1 MTPVLRPRGRKG
13 GFDDAALARLALVV
27 KAASLGQSRATTEV
41 IRAALGWGR
50 STTHKALAE
59 ARRRGLVEKMGS
71 TKGAW
76 YRVPAHD
83 APTLPS
89 GETRED

>member
-1 MTPVLRPRGRKG
+1 MKAVIRASGRKG
-13 GFDDAALARLALVV
+13 AFSDEALATLALVV
-27 KAASLGQSRATTEV
+27 KTAFLGHSRATASLIQQST
-41 IRAALGWGR
+41 GWGR

-59 ARRRGLVEKMGS
+59 AVRRGLVERVGR

-76 YRVPAHD
+76 YRIPAPT

-89 GETRED
+89 GET

>member
-13 GFDDAALARLALVV
+13 GFDDSALAKLALVV
-27 KAASLGQSRATTEV
+27 KTASLPPSRATAAV
-41 IRAALGWGR
+41 VQSALGWGR
-50 STTHKALAE
+50 STTHKALRE
-59 ARRRGLVEKMGS
+59 AVARGLVERVGR

-76 YRVPAHD
+76 YRVP
-83 APTLPS
+83 TLIP

>member
-1 MTPVLRPRGRKG
+1 MTPVLRPRGRRG

-27 KAASLGQSRATTEV
+27 KTASLGHSRATTAV
-41 IRAALGWGR
+41 VQAALGWGR
-50 STTHKALAE
+50 STTHKALVE
-59 ARRRGLVEKMGS
+59 AVRRGLVERVGR

-76 YRVPAHD
+76 YRIPAPT

-89 GETRED
+89 GET

>member
-1 MTPVLRPRGRKG
+1 MKAVIRPRGRKG
-13 GFDDAALARLALVV
+13 GFDDAALATLALVV
-27 KAASLGQSRATTEV
+27 KTASLGHSRATASL
-41 IRAALGWGR
+41 IQQSLGWGR

-59 ARRRGLVEKMGS
+59 ARTRGLVEKVGS

-76 YRVPAHD
+76 YRIPAPT

-89 GETRED
+89 GET

>member
-1 MTPVLRPRGRKG
+1 MTPLLRPRGRKG

-27 KAASLGQSRATTEV
+27 KTASLGHSRATASL
-41 IRAALGWGR
+41 IQQSLGWGR

-59 ARRRGLVEKMGS
+59 ARTRGLVEKVGS

-76 YRVPAHD
+76 YRIPEVKA
-83 APTLPS
+83 
-89 GETRED
+89 

>member
-27 KAASLGQSRATTEV
+27 KTASLGQSRATTAV

-50 STTHKALAE
+50 TTMHKALAE
-59 ARRRGLVEKMGS
+59 AVRRGLVEKVGS

>member
-27 KAASLGQSRATTEV
+27 KTASLPPSRATAAV
-41 IRAALGWGR
+41 VQSALGWGR

-76 YRVPAHD
+76 YRAPAHD

>member
-1 MTPVLRPRGRKG
+1 MTPLLRPRGRKG

-27 KAASLGQSRATTEV
+27 KTASLPPSRATASLV
-41 IRAALGWGR
+41 QQSLGWGR

-59 ARRRGLVEKMGS
+59 ARTRGLVEKVGS

-76 YRVPAHD
+76 YRIPEVKP
-83 APTLPS
+83 
-89 GETRED
+89 

>member
-1 MTPVLRPRGRKG
+1 MTPLLRPRGRKG
-13 GFDDAALARLALVV
+13 GFDDAAMARLALVV
-27 KAASLGQSRATTEV
+27 KTASLGHSRATASLV
-41 IRAALGWGR
+41 QQSLGWGR

-59 ARRRGLVEKMGS
+59 ARTRGLVEKVGS

-76 YRVPAHD
+76 YRIPAPT

-89 GETRED
+89 GET